1 MSIIRSKTLCR
12 VTKCKNIL
20 YHKSIDGTSSM
31 MKHLRSCEA
40 NSKQNKPEGITIN
53 EYFPPTTR
61 LIPRK
66 T

>member
-1 MSIIRSKTLCR
+1 
-12 VTKCKNIL
+12 
-20 YHKSIDGTSSM
+20 M

-40 NSKQNKPEGITIN
+40 NSKQNKPESITIN

-66 T
+66 IKKRVFNAAV